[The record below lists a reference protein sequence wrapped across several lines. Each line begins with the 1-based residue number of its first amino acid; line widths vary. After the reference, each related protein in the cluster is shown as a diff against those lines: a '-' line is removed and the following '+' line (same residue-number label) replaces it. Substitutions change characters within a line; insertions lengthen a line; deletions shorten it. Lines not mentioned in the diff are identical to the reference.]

1 MATPPLAGIRILS
14 LAEQWPGPFATL
26 LLADMGADVI
36 LVERPSG
43 GDPSRRF
50 PGLFS
55 ALNRNKR
62 SVVLDLK
69 SDRGREDF
77 LTLVDTADVVVEGFR
92 PGAMDRLGLGAD
104 GLRARKP
111 SLVFVSISSFGQT
124 GPRAAVAGHDLSIQ
138 AAAGMINVPP
148 GDEAGFALP
157 MLPLADISAAMFG
170 ALAVVTAL
178 FARSR
183 TGQGT
188 RVDVSMLD
196 SLVAWMAPFIVPPM
210 NGLPIRPLPPKDPGY
225 GLFGTADGRQITL
238 SIAGEDHMWRALCQL
253 LALPEFGELTEAQ
266 RSERAADID
275 FVLRASI
282 KRHPLDWLCQRLEEE
297 GIAFGPV
304 NHVAKLTQDPQILA
318 RNMVVGFEGARFI
331 RQPLVFDG
339 AESNIARSVPE
350 LGQHTEEVL
359 NRNEGRLSTVSAPPD

>member
-1 MATPPLAGIRILS
+1 MTRLPLAGVRVLS

-26 LLADMGADVI
+26 LLADLGADVI

-55 ALNRNKR
+55 AMNRNKR
-62 SVVLDLK
+62 SVALDLK

-92 PGAMDRLGLGAD
+92 PGAMDGLGLGAD
-104 GLRARKP
+104 ALRARKP
-111 SLVFVSISSFGQT
+111 SLVFVSILSFGQT
-124 GPRAAVAGHDLSIQ
+124 GPRASVAGHDLSIQ
-138 AAAGMINVPP
+138 AAAGMIDVPS
-148 GDEAGFALP
+148 GEEAGFALP
-157 MLPLADISAAMFG
+157 VLPLADISAAMFG

-178 FARSR
+178 FDRSR

-188 RVDVSMLD
+188 QVDVSMLD
-196 SLVAWMAPFIVPPM
+196 SLIAWMAPFLVPPM

-238 SIAGEDHMWRALCQL
+238 SIAGEDHMWRALCRL

-266 RSERAADID
+266 RSEHAADLD
-275 FVLRASI
+275 RVLRASI
-282 KRHPLDWLCQRLEEE
+282 KRHPHDWLCQQLEAER
-297 GIAFGPV
+297 IAFGPV
-304 NHVAKLTQDPQILA
+304 NHVDEVAQDPQILA

-339 AESNIARSVPE
+339 VESKIVRPVPG

-359 NRNEGRLSTVSAPPD
+359 NSTRGESVFRLSTPD